1 MDKVLGLGKVGCKIA
16 TAFERYPQYEV
27 YKIGS
32 AQNSAP
38 NFFQV
43 EKQDHPQDYEDNC
56 PDFSGFLKDLEGN
69 LLFVLSGSS
78 MISGLSLRLLE
89 QIRHKCT
96 INVLYVKP
104 DKDFLDSVKTLQ
116 ENLVFNVF
124 QEYARSGVFNQVY
137 IVEND
142 AIGEIIKGAP
152 IIGYFDKL
160 NELIVST
167 IHMINVFDNS
177 DAIEST
183 FTQPFETCRISTFGI
198 VNMEEKQENV
208 FFPLDEVKE
217 KWYYYGISENKL
229 KTDENLFNMIT
240 SQIKEKA
247 KEGIKASYGIF
258 STDYE
263 NDYVYC
269 VARSSTVQ
277 KN

>member
-1 MDKVLGLGKVGCKIA
+1 M
-16 TAFERYPQYEV
+16 
-27 YKIGS
+27 
-32 AQNSAP
+32 
-38 NFFQV
+38 
-43 EKQDHPQDYEDNC
+43 
-56 PDFSGFLKDLEGN
+56 
-69 LLFVLSGSS
+69 
-78 MISGLSLRLLE
+78 
-89 QIRHKCT
+89 
-96 INVLYVKP
+96 
-104 DKDFLDSVKTLQ
+104 
-116 ENLVFNVF
+116 
-124 QEYARSGVFNQVY
+124 Y

-142 AIGEIIKGAP
+142 VIGEIIKGAP

-177 DAIEST
+177 EAIEST

-198 VNMEEKQENV
+198 VNLEEEQENV